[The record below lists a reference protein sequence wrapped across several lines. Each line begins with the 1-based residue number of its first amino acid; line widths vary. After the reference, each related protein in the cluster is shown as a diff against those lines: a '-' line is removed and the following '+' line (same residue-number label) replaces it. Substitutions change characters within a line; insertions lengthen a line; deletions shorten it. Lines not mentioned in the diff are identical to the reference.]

1 MAKPGCQGRIE
12 ESYIKYITPE
22 QLQKIHAYM
31 IQVEDEYL
39 GNVEEEEE
47 EGEEEDTEEELEF
60 LKLLGDMDIPDFT
73 LQFDTEEELGED
85 DGPHITVDQVHT
97 TDSADEG
104 QGGAEGEPPEEA
116 AGHVDAAS
124 DDHKSSDR
132 STREEL

>member
-12 ESYIKYITPE
+12 ESDIKYVTQE

-31 IQVEDEYL
+31 IQIEDEHL

-47 EGEEEDTEEELEF
+47 EGEEEDIKEEF
-60 LKLLGDMDIPDFT
+60 LNLFGDIDIPDFT

-85 DGPHITVDQVHT
+85 DGPYITVDQVYT